1 MRVIQFYLTESG
13 KVPVKEFLR
22 SLPDKFS
29 KKIAW
34 TLRAVRETDPVP
46 TQYLKK
52 LTNSDDIWEIRATL
66 GNNTFRLLGFF
77 DHSKLIIL
85 TNGFAKKSQKVP
97 KQEIILAEQ
106 RKQDYYRRKSH
117 DQR

>member
-1 MRVIQFYLTESG
+1 MCVIEFYRTESG
-13 KVPVKEFLR
+13 KIPVKEFLR

-46 TQYLKK
+46 SQYLKK
-52 LTNSDDIWEIRATL
+52 LTNTDDIWEVRATI
-66 GNNTFRLLGFF
+66 GSNTFRLLGFF
-77 DHSKLIIL
+77 DNTKLIIL

-97 KQEIILAEQ
+97 KSQIVLAEQ
-106 RKQDYYRRKSH
+106 RKQDYYRRKKNEK
-117 DQR
+117 R